1 MQLKPLAVFVFSIL
15 WILQG
20 CRVSTQLPL
29 EAVDL
34 RLCGGVVQVVDVV
47 KRVSANHKLNFHY
60 GTHIADFGTQ
70 VTFRLVGEGFEIEMF
85 NSMDESDYTLRVYET
100 PPNQGASDR
109 ARNAYSRF
117 KAALTSARPVNCSV

>member
-1 MQLKPLAVFVFSIL
+1 MQLKSLAVLVSSTL

-20 CRVSTQLPL
+20 CKVSTQLPL

-34 RLCGGVVQVVDVV
+34 RLCGGAVKVVDVV
-47 KRVSANHKLNFHY
+47 KRVSANHRLNFHH
-60 GTHIADFGTQ
+60 GTHVADFGTQ

-100 PPNQGASDR
+100 PPNHGASGR
-109 ARNAYSRF
+109 ARNTYSRF
-117 KAALTSARPVNCSV
+117 KASLLSARSVNCPV